1 MPAGGPTILLAAAA
15 LLALSGC
22 GPSRSEWEA
31 KLREVEDL
39 RAQLGQRDWTI
50 QTDQQRINQ
59 LVVELDRA
67 QRTLT
72 EVSGQCETQSA
83 ELRASVAQ
91 LQSVVAEARRQAAEQ
106 AAYPTALLDGGQ
118 PLDPVELRE
127 VPRPP
132 LTLRRVTLEWH
143 FRSSRGGDATVGFD
157 STVRGDLSE
166 YCSFCT
172 VFVRAN
178 CTVDDVVLSD
188 MRAITE
194 TEYVMDL
201 GTGDTAQMSCNIFRN
216 TPVGSHPT
224 RCELEFSLGEQSA
237 AEAGVL
243 LGRWCWTDDERVREG
258 RCPGR

>member
-1 MPAGGPTILLAAAA
+1 MPVRRSILLLVAI
-15 LLALSGC
+15 LPVLSAC
-22 GPSRSEWEA
+22 GPSRTEWEA

-39 RAQLGQRDWTI
+39 RAQVAQRDWTI
-50 QTDQQRINQ
+50 QTGQQRINQ

-67 QRTLT
+67 QRTLLD
-72 EVSGQCETQSA
+72 VSAQCEAQSA

-91 LQSVVAEARRQAAEQ
+91 LQAVVEQARREAEEQ

-132 LTLRRVTLEWH
+132 LTLRRVTLDWH

-157 STVRGDLSE
+157 STVRDDLSA

-172 VFVRAN
+172 VFVQAN
-178 CTVDDVVLSD
+178 CTVEDLVLSD
-188 MRAITE
+188 RRAISE

-201 GTGDTAQMSCNIFRN
+201 GPGDTAQMSCNIFRN
-216 TPVGSHPT
+216 TPVDTYPDWCDLT
-224 RCELEFSLGEQSA
+224 FALAEQSA
-237 AEAGVL
+237 AESGVL
-243 LGRWCWTDDERVREG
+243 LGRWCWTRNGRMREG
-258 RCPGR
+258 YCRSR